1 MMLLRVA
8 LLLSLGAAA
17 VVAQGVPPIAEF
29 DADESGRLEPK
40 EFAKFLQ
47 QTPAKG
53 APKDQI
59 RSMFKNIDSGAQ
71 ALPPPMPSSQRRD
84 LLALTTDSVATQ
96 TTTTACPR
104 TSSMSSCRRCATS
117 RLRRRLRRR
126 SPRRR
131 SPRRR
136 TRRTCGGSRASPTST
151 RSTVRAPLPAP
162 SFLGRKPAATHTA
175 TRMARAVPEKENGD
189 IVDLVA
195 KAKRCAAHTTAAA
208 AASQAS

>member
-1 MMLLRVA
+1 MMLRVA

-17 VVAQGVPPIAEF
+17 VVAQGVPPIADF

-84 LLALTTDSVATQ
+84 LLAVAAESTVAQ

-117 RLRRRLRRR
+117 RRRRRLRRR
-126 SPRRR
+126 SPRR
-131 SPRRR
+131 SPRRL

-175 TRMARAVPEKENGD
+175 ARMACAVPEKENGD

-195 KAKRCAAHTTAAA
+195 KAKRCAAHTTLAA